1 MKRQRIFA
9 VLAAAAL
16 ILTAFSCKTDAG
28 TGDSG
33 NSSQPGYVGKIYSAK
48 DGQMYLKIDSKDK
61 ATLAVW
67 VDGTETQPSRAAEAT
82 GRYVSKQGKYTVTVD
97 DGKDIFILEL
107 EWTDDN
113 GKSYS
118 YAIVADL
125 TNGTTLVNFKINGKD
140 VIFEETAAAPE
151 KPSADGSG
159 SGDSTGGSAGGGN
172 GGDSSGNASDIT
184 GQISEGFIKVPGVS
198 IKGDETWTPVSE
210 VFVSG
215 RAIDIASFYM
225 SDHPVTRAEYVEIIG
240 SEPTRISAHDKDGN
254 ELTGDAAGNNPV
266 TSVVWYEAIVYCN
279 RLSMRE
285 NLTPCYSINGST
297 NPTAWGKVPGGEGSN
312 NDKWATVTCDFTAN
326 GYRLPTEAEWE
337 WAARGGENF
346 KYAGSDDIDEVAWC
360 CENTDNTGTRTVK
373 TKKANGY
380 GLYDMSGSVLEWCW
394 DRYGSISSSTPAT
407 GAASGSYRCHRGGSW
422 FLNYFSCEVANR
434 NYYTGPF
441 NRNADYGFRVVRTIK

>member
-48 DGQMYLKIDSKDK
+48 DGKMYLKIDSKDE

-125 TNGTTLVNFKINGKD
+125 TNGTTLANFKINGKD

-151 KPSADGSG
+151 KPSADT
-159 SGDSTGGSAGGGN
+159 STSGGSEEN
-172 GGDSSGNASDIT
+172 PDEN
-184 GQISEGFIKVPGVS
+184 FI
-198 IKGDETWTPVSE
+198 PVSE
-210 VFVSG
+210 NLVEIPAASINGKEDWFPYTRLFVSG
-215 RAIDIASFYM
+215 RKIEVSAFCM
-225 SDHPVTRAEYVEIIG
+225 SDHPVTNAEYKDVIG
-240 SEPTRISAHDKDGN
+240 KNPEWPSAAYDKDGKK
-254 ELTGDAAGNNPV
+254 LTGDAAGNNPV
-266 TSVVWYEAIVYCN
+266 NYVNWYDAIVYCN
-279 RLSMRE
+279 RLSIKKGF
-285 NLTPCYSINGST
+285 NPCYKINGST
-297 NPTAWGKVPGGEGSN
+297 NPDDWGDVPETMN
-312 NDKWATVTCDFTAN
+312 NEVWDSVTCDFTAD

-337 WAARGGENF
+337 WAARGGGEGF
-346 KYAGSDDIDEVAWC
+346 FYAGSDKIDDVAWYSR
-360 CENTDNTGTRTVK
+360 NTNKTGTRTVK
-373 TKKANGY
+373 TKKPNGY
-380 GLYDMSGSVLEWCW
+380 GLYDMSGNVWEWCW
-394 DRYGSISSSTPAT
+394 DWYVTNVPEDSPAT
-407 GAASGSYRCHRGGSW
+407 GPSSGSYRCMRGGAWATDNKTYINIMYRECSDPGN
-422 FLNYFSCEVANR
+422 LK
-434 NYYTGPF
+434 YTM
-441 NRNADYGFRVVRTIK
+441 GFRVVRTIK